1 VEEFVNFDKKGG
13 NLIKEP
19 LVLDVKLI
27 NRTIV
32 LEPSLSEAKSYWYG
46 ELHKQVEI
54 ICGLERLDIKI
65 EENQD
70 NYRNLL
76 LQMSDKF
83 NIKKAYMTMQKVFG
97 DAEEYLSTWKSY
109 QALWDIDQTSIY
121 SRLKEDID
129 MWNQLLGE
137 IRAGRK
143 TFDTQDSF

>member
-1 VEEFVNFDKKGG
+1 VANLNKKIETILTQRLEELLEQWVDEFVNFDKKGG

-76 LQMSDKF
+76 L
-83 NIKKAYMTMQKVFG
+83 
-97 DAEEYLSTWKSY
+97 
-109 QALWDIDQTSIY
+109 
-121 SRLKEDID
+121 
-129 MWNQLLGE
+129 
-137 IRAGRK
+137 
-143 TFDTQDSF
+143 